1 MDHNGDSAVDLT
13 DFMLWV
19 EHVSSGKLQTAGQ
32 GSNEYWALEE
42 EERLRQ
48 LKVYTVFSVFVATIK
63 STQKWHVSS
72 CKL

>member
-1 MDHNGDSAVDLT
+1 MNHNGDSAVDLT

-48 LKVYTVFSVFVATIK
+48 LKVILLLYYM
-63 STQKWHVSS
+63 
-72 CKL
+72 

>member
-48 LKVYTVFSVFVATIK
+48 LKVN
-63 STQKWHVSS
+63 STTMICVDCHQAV
-72 CKL
+72 